1 MTDEVKRLRR
11 WRIRASLKRHPRGD
25 RSSVAR
31 GLLILLVIPFLF
43 AQSLGAA
50 DQPADYHRGLDL
62 TGWPICSYRGE
73 FGWLL
78 GAYGDLVD
86 YGDGAAP
93 YRWRVQ
99 AQSVGTWRRMH
110 DHFLALDLPR
120 VGGSPLRLLVSAGY
134 TDLPDDRYFG
144 VGNAAP
150 YQRAW
155 ETPGADGFRAPR
167 LTYFRLRRPWA
178 RVTARVALAPP
189 LSLVHGV
196 QFEWAAIDA
205 SAGSLLASEHPA
217 GADGGRHGFVFFGL
231 LVDTRDSEWLPTRGT
246 FTAMTVRAAGPFV
259 AGEHWMGGGN
269 WTARGFWSPLG
280 RLVLAG
286 RFSVD
291 AAFGDVPLLELSAF
305 RDVDPFQGLGG
316 GTSMRGVPRRRF
328 VGPLKVLANLE
339 ARWMPLTFFVWGQR
353 FDLGGVL
360 FADVGRV
367 WSREDDGGGRLS
379 TWVHASG
386 GGGLRAAWD
395 EVTLMRVDLGVSS
408 EATTIDFVVG
418 QMF

>member
-1 MTDEVKRLRR
+1 M
-11 WRIRASLKRHPRGD
+11 IRAV
-25 RSSVAR
+25 SSVVCLLLLAALPAR
-31 GLLILLVIPFLF
+31 GAEEP
-43 AQSLGAA
+43 
-50 DQPADYHRGLDL
+50 PPDYHRGVDL

-93 YRWRVQ
+93 YRWRLQ

-110 DHFLALDLPR
+110 DHFVALDLPR
-120 VGGSPLRLLVSAGY
+120 VGGSRLRLHVAAGY

-150 YQRAW
+150 WEPAW
-155 ETPGADGFRAPR
+155 ETPGADGFRAER
-167 LTYFRLRRPWA
+167 LTFFRLRRPWV
-178 RVTARVALAPP
+178 RLTARVALAPP

-196 QFEWAAIDA
+196 QFEWSVIDA
-205 SAGSLLASEHPA
+205 PATSLLAVDEPS
-217 GADGGRHGFVFFGL
+217 GADGGRHGFVFFGVL
-231 LVDTRDSEWLPTRGT
+231 ADTRDSEWLPTRGT
-246 FTAMTVRAAGPFV
+246 LTAMTVRAAGPFV
-259 AGEHWMGGGN
+259 GGLHWLGGGN
-269 WTARGFWSPLG
+269 WTARGYWSPLS

-286 RFSVD
+286 RFALD
-291 AAFGDVPLLELSAF
+291 AVFGDVPFLELSAF
-305 RDVDPFQGLGG
+305 RDYEPFLGLGG

-328 VGPLKVLANLE
+328 VGPVKLLANLE
-339 ARWMPLTFFVWGQR
+339 VRWMPLTLFVWGQR

-360 FADVGRV
+360 FSDLGRV
-367 WSREDDGGGRLS
+367 WSREDDGGWSPSKLL
-379 TWVHASG
+379 HASG
-386 GGGLRAAWD
+386 GAGLRAAWD
-395 EVTLMRVDLGVSS
+395 EVTLMRVDLGMSS